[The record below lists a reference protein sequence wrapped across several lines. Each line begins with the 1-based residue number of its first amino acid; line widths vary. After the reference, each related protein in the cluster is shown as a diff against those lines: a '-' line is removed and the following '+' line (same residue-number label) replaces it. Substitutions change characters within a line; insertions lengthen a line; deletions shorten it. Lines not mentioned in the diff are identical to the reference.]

1 MIRLLLVELRRFTWR
16 RSFRLFG
23 LIALGF
29 IALVA
34 TIVAFDSK
42 PGAEG
47 LAAAEAQHQQMV
59 ADCVRFT
66 PADQVPGRYD
76 SPEAFCE
83 EVGAPP
89 IDELDPRFRLT
100 SLTDIFG
107 GTSIPLI
114 ILGLAF
120 GASFIG
126 AEWHEGTVTPLLTW
140 QPRRVLVFATK
151 ALAILL
157 AVIVSA
163 MAIQAILGL
172 ALWLVAALRGT
183 TEGADAAWLAE
194 TAGIAFRGAIIAG
207 LMSVIGFSI
216 GSVARNTTV
225 AVIIGFVY
233 FGVAEQII
241 RNLKPSWQPWFVGD
255 NAAAFVIGDTQEM
268 FGLFRSPA
276 GALLVVTL
284 YAAAALTL
292 SAAWFQA
299 RDVN

>member
-1 MIRLLLVELRRFTWR
+1 MITLLKVELKRFAWR
-16 RSFRLFG
+16 RSFRIFG

-34 TIVAFDSK
+34 TIVAFESK
-42 PGAEG
+42 PETG
-47 LAAAEAQHQQMV
+47 
-59 ADCVRFT
+59 RF
-66 PADQVPGRYD
+66 A
-76 SPEAFCE
+76 
-83 EVGAPP
+83 
-89 IDELDPRFRLT
+89 LT
-100 SLTDIFG
+100 SLTDILG

-140 QPRRVLVFATK
+140 QPRRVLVLATK
-151 ALAILL
+151 ALAVLL

-163 MAIQAILGL
+163 IAIQTLLGL

-183 TEGADAAWLAE
+183 TAGADAAWLSE
-194 TAGIAFRGAIIAG
+194 TAGIALRGAIIAG

-216 GSVARNTTV
+216 GAVARNTTV
-225 AVIIGFVY
+225 AVILGFVY
-233 FGVAEQII
+233 FGVGEQII
-241 RNLKPSWQPWFVGD
+241 RNLKPQWQPWFVGD
-255 NAAAFVIGDTQEM
+255 NAAAFVIGDTQQM
-268 FGLFRSPA
+268 FGLFRSPS

-284 YAAAALTL
+284 YAVAALAL
-292 SAAWFQA
+292 SAAWFQN

>member
-1 MIRLLLVELRRFTWR
+1 VIRLLGVELRRFTWR

-23 LIALGF
+23 LIAIGF
-29 IALVA
+29 IALAA

-42 PGAEG
+42 PGAE
-47 LAAAEAQHQQMV
+47 AARAVTAQQEQMV
-59 ADCVRFT
+59 ADCVQYT
-66 PADQVPGRYD
+66 PAKQIPRRYD
-76 SPEAFCE
+76 SVEEFCE
-83 EVGAPP
+83 EIGTPP
-89 IDELDPRFRLT
+89 IEQLDPRFRLT

-126 AEWHEGTVTPLLTW
+126 AEWHEGTITPLLTW
-140 QPRRVLVFATK
+140 QPRRALVLAAKAVAIFIAVILS
-151 ALAILL
+151 ALAI
-157 AVIVSA
+157 
-163 MAIQAILGL
+163 QTILGL

-194 TAGIAFRGAIIAG
+194 TAGIALRGAIVAG
-207 LMSVIGFSI
+207 LMALIGFAI

-225 AVIIGFVY
+225 AVIVGFVY
-233 FGVAEQII
+233 FAIGEQLI

-276 GALLVVTL
+276 GALLIVGL
-284 YAAAALTL
+284 YAAVALGLAT
-292 SAAWFQA
+292 AWFKV